1 MENEELPCGVIAQ
14 LILLFSFSIYTI
26 IMQKLNINQWA
37 AEDRPREKMMQ
48 KGAEA
53 LSDAEL
59 LAILIGSGN
68 TDESAVTLM
77 QRTLASCGN
86 DLNQLGKWE
95 VRDFSRF
102 KGLGPA
108 KSITIMAALELGKR
122 RKLQEHPER
131 TIIRSSKDI
140 YEIFH
145 PLLCDLA
152 QEEFW
157 VLLLNQASRVIDKV
171 RISRGGID
179 QTTADVRSILRE
191 ALLQRATQISLIHNH
206 PSGNPHPSTDDQQ
219 LTHLVQKGAQ
229 TMNIRLID
237 HVIITD
243 GKYYS
248 FNDEGAI

>member
-1 MENEELPCGVIAQ
+1 MKELQAVRRKGME
-14 LILLFSFSIYTI
+14 
-26 IMQKLNINQWA
+26 KLTNNRWA
-37 AEDRPREKMMQ
+37 AEDRPREKMML
-48 KGAEA
+48 KGAET

-68 TDESAVTLM
+68 TEESAVALM
-77 QRTLASCGN
+77 QRTLACCNN

-108 KSITIMAALELGKR
+108 KSIAIMAALELGKR
-122 RKLQEHPER
+122 RRQQEHPER
-131 TIIRSSKDI
+131 AVIHSSNDI

-145 PLLCDLA
+145 PLLCDLTI
-152 QEEFW
+152 EEFW

-179 QTTADVRSILRE
+179 QTSADVRSILRE
-191 ALLQRATQISLIHNH
+191 ALLQRATQIALIHNH
-206 PSGNPHPSTDDQQ
+206 PSGNPHPSMNDRRLTQ
-219 LTHLVQKGAQ
+219 LIQKGAQ

-237 HVIITD
+237 HVIVTD
-243 GKYYS
+243 GRYYS
-248 FNDEGAI
+248 FNDEGAL

>member
-1 MENEELPCGVIAQ
+1 MN
-14 LILLFSFSIYTI
+14 
-26 IMQKLNINQWA
+26 KLTINQWA
-37 AEDRPREKMMQ
+37 AEDRPREKMIQ

-68 TDESAVTLM
+68 TEESAVTLM

-131 TIIRSSKDI
+131 ATICSSKDI

-157 VLLLNQASRVIDKV
+157 ILLLNQASRVIDKV

-206 PSGNPHPSTDDQQ
+206 PSGNTNPSTNDRQ
-219 LTHLVQKGAQ
+219 LTQLVQKGAQ

>member
-1 MENEELPCGVIAQ
+1 MD
-14 LILLFSFSIYTI
+14 
-26 IMQKLNINQWA
+26 KLNINQWA
-37 AEDRPREKMMQ
+37 EEDRPREKMMQ

-68 TDESAVTLM
+68 TEESAVSLM
-77 QRTLASCGN
+77 QRVLASCGN

-102 KGLGPA
+102 KGFGPA

-122 RKLQEHPER
+122 RNLQERPER
-131 TIIRSSKDI
+131 AIIRCSNDI

-145 PLLCDLA
+145 PLLCDAA

-157 VLLLNQASRVIDKV
+157 VLLMNQAARVIDKV

-191 ALLQRATQISLIHNH
+191 ALLQRATQIALIHNH
-206 PSGNPHPSTDDQQ
+206 PSGNPRPSNDDQR
-219 LTHLVQKGAQ
+219 LTQLVQKGAQ
-229 TMNIRLID
+229 TMNIRLTD
-237 HVIITD
+237 HVIVTD

-248 FNDEGAI
+248 FNDEGMI

>member
-1 MENEELPCGVIAQ
+1 MAGQTKEKME
-14 LILLFSFSIYTI
+14 
-26 IMQKLNINQWA
+26 KLTINQWA
-37 AEDRPREKMMQ
+37 AEDRPREKMML

-68 TDESAVTLM
+68 TEESAVTLM
-77 QRTLASCGN
+77 QRTLACCNN

-108 KSITIMAALELGKR
+108 KSIAIMAALELGKR
-122 RKLQEHPER
+122 RKRQEYPER
-131 TIIRSSKDI
+131 VVVRSSNDI

-145 PLLCDLA
+145 PLLCDLTI
-152 QEEFW
+152 EEFW

-179 QTTADVRSILRE
+179 QTSADVRSILRE
-191 ALLQRATQISLIHNH
+191 ALLQRATQIALIHNH
-206 PSGNPHPSTDDQQ
+206 PSGNPQPSTNDRQ
-219 LTHLVQKGAQ
+219 LTQLILKGAQ

-237 HVIITD
+237 HVIVTD
-243 GKYYS
+243 GRYYS
-248 FNDEGAI
+248 FTDEGVL